1 MIKRA
6 TRAMNLASG
15 VVVLV
20 CGIYIDYSFADLLSI
35 ETRAVV
41 GLLASLYAT
50 VRLVPWLKHL
60 QRVRRSTAA

>member
-1 MIKRA
+1 MIERA

-35 ETRAVV
+35 ETRAVI
-41 GLLASLYAT
+41 GFLASLYAM
-50 VRLVPWLKHL
+50 VRVVPWVRHL
-60 QRVRRSTAA
+60 QQVRRSTAA